1 MYNLQLE
8 TFIKVAECGSF
19 NKASE
24 ELYISPP
31 AVIKQINLLESSL
44 NLQLF
49 VRTHRGLVMTDA
61 GKSLYHDAKYII
73 GYFHESVNRAR
84 KAMLKDEAVIRIG
97 TSSLTSGKFLM
108 DMWSDIHEIC
118 PDLKFRLVPF
128 ENTRNSSVEILK
140 NLGQNIDI
148 VAGIFDDNFLKVRK
162 CNALL
167 LSHEPVRCAVSV
179 YNELARKPELN
190 ISDLYGKNLMIIRRG
205 WNIYLDIIRD
215 DLIRN
220 HSQINIIDFLFT
232 IDAFNQCENS
242 DNIMI
247 AVDNWADVHPLLK
260 VIPVNWNYCIP
271 FGLLHSPEPSPD
283 VRRFL
288 KAIRQIKPAPEC
300 KLKVNTA

>member
-84 KAMLKDEAVIRIG
+84 KVMLKDDAVIRIG
-97 TSSLTSGKFLM
+97 TSPLTSGKFLM
-108 DMWSDIHEIC
+108 DMWSDIREIC

-148 VAGIFDDNFLKVRK
+148 VAGVFDDNFLKVRK

-271 FGLLHSPEPSPD
+271 FGLLHSPEPSPN

-288 KAIRQIKPAPEC
+288 KAIRQVKPAPEC